1 MTMKMEKAMTIEKMM
16 GVAVLV
22 LAVMAAPAMAQV
34 GKSLGV
40 MDANTA
46 QEKDLLTMP
55 HMTPAIVKGLLEK
68 RPFASIT
75 DLNAYLLS
83 QKLTQEQANEFYGK
97 AFVHINLNTATAQEI
112 LLVPGAGK
120 RMAHEFEE
128 YRPWKTYAQFDKE
141 IGKYVGAE
149 KTAQLAQY
157 TFIPVRLN
165 TATDA
170 DILSI
175 PGTGQRMVREFK
187 EYRPWKSKEQ
197 FIKEIGKYVGAK
209 EAERMWRY
217 VVID

>member
-1 MTMKMEKAMTIEKMM
+1 MSD
-16 GVAVLV
+16 GLR
-22 LAVMAAPAMAQV
+22 LAVSTVLLATFAVVGAAAQV

-40 MDANTA
+40 VDANTA
-46 QEKDLLTMP
+46 SEKDLLTMP
-55 HMTPAIVKGLLEK
+55 HMTPAIVKGMIEK
-68 RPFASIT
+68 RPFTSIR
-75 DLNAYLLS
+75 DLHGYLLS
-83 QKLTQEQANEFYGK
+83 QKLTPEQTTAFYRR
-97 AFVHINLNTATAQEI
+97 AFVHINLNTATPDEI

-120 RMAHEFEE
+120 RMVHEFDE
-128 YRPWKTYAQFDKE
+128 YRPWRNYAQFDKE

-149 KTAQLAQY
+149 QTAQLAQY

-175 PGTGQRMVREFK
+175 PGAGPRMVREFK
-187 EYRPWKSKEQ
+187 EYRPWKTKEQ

>member
-1 MTMKMEKAMTIEKMM
+1 MKMKHLIAAALMM
-16 GVAVLV
+16 AVV
-22 LAVMAAPAMAQV
+22 TAVPARTQV

-40 MDANTA
+40 VDANTA
-46 QEKDLLTMP
+46 PEKDLLAMP
-55 HMTPAIVKGLLEK
+55 HMTPAIVKGLIEK

-75 DLNAYLLS
+75 ELNAYLLG
-83 QKLTQEQANEFYGK
+83 QKLTQEQANAFYGK
-97 AFVHINLNTATAQEI
+97 AFVHINLNTATAEEI

-128 YRPWKTYAQFDKE
+128 YRPWRNYAQFDKE

-157 TFIPVRLN
+157 TFIPVKLN
-165 TATDA
+165 TASDA
-170 DILSI
+170 DILTI
-175 PGTGQRMVREFK
+175 PGAGQRMVREFK
-187 EYRPWKSKEQ
+187 EYRPWKAKEQ

-217 VVID
+217 VTIE

>member
-1 MTMKMEKAMTIEKMM
+1 MKMHGVM
-16 GVAVLV
+16 GVAI
-22 LAVMAAPAMAQV
+22 LALSMMATPAAAQV

-40 MDANTA
+40 VDANTA
-46 QEKDLLTMP
+46 PEKDLLTMP

-97 AFVHINLNTATAQEI
+97 AFVHINLNTATAEEI
-112 LLVPGAGK
+112 LLVPNAGK

-128 YRPWKTYAQFDKE
+128 YRPWRNYAQFEKE

-149 KTAQLAQY
+149 KAAQLAQY
-157 TFIPVRLN
+157 TFIPVKLN

-175 PGTGQRMVREFK
+175 PGAGPRMVREFK
-187 EYRPWKSKEQ
+187 EYRPWKTKEQ
-197 FIKEIGKYVGAK
+197 FIKEIGKYVGAR

-217 VVID
+217 VTLD

>member
-1 MTMKMEKAMTIEKMM
+1 MTLRSFAA
-16 GVAVLV
+16 AVLF
-22 LAVMAAPAMAQV
+22 LASLGGSPAFAQV

-40 MDANTA
+40 VDANTA
-46 QEKDLLTMP
+46 SEKDLLAAP
-55 HMTPAIVKGLLEK
+55 HMSPAIVKGLIEK
-68 RPFASIT
+68 RPFNSIT

-83 QKLTQEQANEFYGK
+83 QKLTQEQANAFYSK
-97 AFVHINLNTATAQEI
+97 AFVHINLNTATAEEI
-112 LLVPGAGK
+112 MLVPNAGK

-128 YRPWKTYAQFDKE
+128 YRPWRNYAQFEKE

-157 TFIPVRLN
+157 TFIPVKLN

-175 PGTGQRMVREFK
+175 PGAGQRMVREFK
-187 EYRPWKSKEQ
+187 EYRPWKTKEQ

-209 EAERMWRY
+209 DAERMWRY

>member
-1 MTMKMEKAMTIEKMM
+1 MM
-16 GVAVLV
+16 FAGNGSAI
-22 LAVMAAPAMAQV
+22 AQV

-40 MDANTA
+40 ADANSVA
-46 QEKDLLTMP
+46 EKDLLGMP
-55 HMTPAIVKGLLEK
+55 HMTPAIVKGLVEK

-75 DLNAYLLS
+75 DLNAYLLG
-83 QKLTQEQANEFYGK
+83 QKLTQEQAMAFYEK
-97 AFVHINLNTATAQEI
+97 AFVHINLNTATAAEI

-128 YRPWKTYAQFDKE
+128 YRPWRNYAQFDKE

-157 TFIPVRLN
+157 TFIPIKLN

-175 PGTGQRMVREFK
+175 PNAGPRMVREFK
-187 EYRPWKSKEQ
+187 EYRPWKTKEQ

-209 EAERMWRY
+209 DAERMWRY

>member
-1 MTMKMEKAMTIEKMM
+1 MKIQNVM
-16 GVAVLV
+16 GAAVLA
-22 LAVMAAPAMAQV
+22 LSVMTTPATAQV

-40 MDANTA
+40 VDANTA
-46 QEKDLLTMP
+46 PEKDLLTMP

-75 DLNAYLLS
+75 DLNAYLLG

-128 YRPWKTYAQFDKE
+128 YRPWKSYAQFDKE

-187 EYRPWKSKEQ
+187 EYRPWKTKEQ

>member
-1 MTMKMEKAMTIEKMM
+1 MEKKQMTQTKYLIA
-16 GVAVLV
+16 AVL
-22 LAVMAAPAMAQV
+22 LAVAATAVPARAQV

-40 MDANTA
+40 VDANTVA
-46 QEKDLLTMP
+46 EKDLLAMP
-55 HMTPAIVKGLLEK
+55 HMTPAIVKGLIEK
-68 RPFASIT
+68 RPFATIT

-83 QKLTQEQANEFYGK
+83 QKLTQEQANAFYEK
-97 AFVHINLNTATAQEI
+97 AFVHINLNTATAAEI

-128 YRPWKTYAQFDKE
+128 YRPWRNYAQFDKE
-141 IGKYVGAE
+141 IGKYVGADQV
-149 KTAQLAQY
+149 ARLAQY
-157 TFIPVRLN
+157 TFIPVKLN

-175 PGTGQRMVREFK
+175 PGAGQRMVREFK
-187 EYRPWKSKEQ
+187 EYRPWKTKEQ

-217 VVID
+217 VTID

>member
-1 MTMKMEKAMTIEKMM
+1 MTLQRLA
-16 GVAVLV
+16 GAAVLA
-22 LAVMAAPAMAQV
+22 LATMVVPAGAQV

-40 MDANTA
+40 VDANTA
-46 QEKDLLTMP
+46 QEKDLLAMP
-55 HMTPAIVKGLLEK
+55 HMTPAIVKGLIEQ
-68 RPFASIT
+68 RPFASIK
-75 DLNAYLLS
+75 DLNAYLLG
-83 QKLTQEQANEFYGK
+83 QKLTQQQASDFYGK
-97 AFVHINLNTATAQEI
+97 AFVHINLNTAPADEI
-112 LLVPGAGK
+112 LLVPNAGK

-157 TFIPVRLN
+157 TFIPIRLN

-170 DILSI
+170 DILTI
-175 PGTGQRMVREFK
+175 PGAGQRMVREFK
-187 EYRPWKSKEQ
+187 EYRPWKTKEQ

>member
-1 MTMKMEKAMTIEKMM
+1 MKLRTFAA
-16 GVAVLV
+16 AVVV
-22 LAVMAAPAMAQV
+22 LASLGGSPAFAQV

-40 MDANTA
+40 VDANTA
-46 QEKDLLTMP
+46 SEKDLLAAP
-55 HMTPAIVKGLLEK
+55 HMTPAIVKGLIEK
-68 RPFASIT
+68 RPFNSIT

-83 QKLTQEQANEFYGK
+83 QKLTQEQANAFYSK
-97 AFVHINLNTATAQEI
+97 AFVHINLNTATAEEI
-112 LLVPGAGK
+112 MLVPNAGK

-128 YRPWKTYAQFDKE
+128 YRPWRNYAQFDKE

-157 TFIPVRLN
+157 TFIPVKLN

-175 PGTGQRMVREFK
+175 PGAGQRMVREFK
-187 EYRPWKSKEQ
+187 EYRPWKTKEQ

-209 EAERMWRY
+209 DAERMWRY
-217 VVID
+217 VTID

>member
-1 MTMKMEKAMTIEKMM
+1 MQMKQ
-16 GVAVLV
+16 L
-22 LAVMAAPAMAQV
+22 MAAALMTLAITAVPAHAQV

-40 MDANTA
+40 VDANTVP
-46 QEKDLLTMP
+46 EKDLLAMP
-55 HMTPAIVKGLLEK
+55 GMTPAIVKGLIEK

-83 QKLTQEQANEFYGK
+83 QKLTQEQANAFYEK
-97 AFVHINLNTATAQEI
+97 AFVHINLNTATPEEI
-112 LLVPGAGK
+112 LLVPNAGK
-120 RMAHEFEE
+120 RMVREFEE

-141 IGKYVGAE
+141 IGKYIGAE

-157 TFIPVRLN
+157 TFIPVKLN

-175 PGTGQRMVREFK
+175 PGAGQRMVREFK
-187 EYRPWKSKEQ
+187 EYRPWKTKEQ
-197 FIKEIGKYVGAK
+197 FMKEIGKYVGAK
-209 EAERMWRY
+209 ETERLWRY

>member
-1 MTMKMEKAMTIEKMM
+1 MKMHRVM
-16 GVAVLV
+16 GAAVLA
-22 LAVMAAPAMAQV
+22 LSMMATPAAAQV

-46 QEKDLLTMP
+46 PEKDLLTMP

-97 AFVHINLNTATAQEI
+97 AFVHINLNTATPQEI

-120 RMAHEFEE
+120 RMVHEFEE
-128 YRPWKTYAQFDKE
+128 YRPWKTYAQVDKE

-165 TATDA
+165 TAADA

-175 PGTGQRMVREFK
+175 PGAGQRMVREFK
-187 EYRPWKSKEQ
+187 EYRPWKTKEQ

>member
-1 MTMKMEKAMTIEKMM
+1 MAIAFVVGAMTF
-16 GVAVLV
+16 AVNGS
-22 LAVMAAPAMAQV
+22 AFAQV

-40 MDANTA
+40 VDANSA
-46 QEKDLLTMP
+46 PEKDLLGMP
-55 HMTPAIVKGLLEK
+55 HMTPAIVKGLIEK
-68 RPFASIT
+68 RPFVSIT
-75 DLNAYLLS
+75 DLNTYLLG
-83 QKLTQEQANEFYGK
+83 QKLTPEQAMAFYEK

-128 YRPWKTYAQFDKE
+128 YRPWRNYAQFDKE

-157 TFIPVRLN
+157 TFIPIKLN

-175 PGTGQRMVREFK
+175 PNAGPRMVREFK
-187 EYRPWKSKEQ
+187 EYRPWKTKEQ

-209 EAERMWRY
+209 DAERMWRY

>member
-1 MTMKMEKAMTIEKMM
+1 MKTKHLIAAALLTI
-16 GVAVLV
+16 VAT
-22 LAVMAAPAMAQV
+22 AVPAGAQV

-40 MDANTA
+40 VDANTA
-46 QEKDLLTMP
+46 PEKDLLAMP
-55 HMTPAIVKGLLEK
+55 HMTPAIVKGLIEK

-75 DLNAYLLS
+75 DLNAYLLGE
-83 QKLTQEQANEFYGK
+83 KLTQEQANAFYAK
-97 AFVHINLNTATAQEI
+97 AFVHINLNTATPPEI

-120 RMAHEFEE
+120 RMVREFDE

-157 TFIPVRLN
+157 TFIPVKLN

-175 PGTGQRMVREFK
+175 PGAGQRMVREFK
-187 EYRPWKSKEQ
+187 EYRPWKTKEQ

-209 EAERMWRY
+209 DAERMWRY

>member
-1 MTMKMEKAMTIEKMM
+1 MKIEKKVAGMM
-16 GVAVLV
+16 AAAVLALSAMV
-22 LAVMAAPAMAQV
+22 APAAAQV

-40 MDANTA
+40 VDANTA
-46 QEKDLLTMP
+46 PEKGLLTMP

-112 LLVPGAGK
+112 LLVPNAGK

-141 IGKYVGAE
+141 IGKYVGPDA
-149 KTAQLAQY
+149 TARLAQY
-157 TFIPVRLN
+157 TFIPMNPN
-165 TATDA
+165 TAADA
-170 DILSI
+170 ELQTVPGASAAMLGVIRSARPYASI
-175 PGTGQRMVREFK
+175 AAL
-187 EYRPWKSKEQ
+187 EQ
-197 FIKEIGKYVGAK
+197 ALTKATTATEGKRIA
-209 EAERMWRY
+209 RY
-217 VVID
+217 FAM

>member
-1 MTMKMEKAMTIEKMM
+1 MKMQTVVGA
-16 GVAVLV
+16 AVL
-22 LAVMAAPAMAQV
+22 AFSMMAMPAAAQV

-40 MDANTA
+40 VDANTA
-46 QEKDLLTMP
+46 PEKDLLAMP

-75 DLNAYLLS
+75 DLNAYLLG

-97 AFVHINLNTATAQEI
+97 AFVHINLNTATAAEI